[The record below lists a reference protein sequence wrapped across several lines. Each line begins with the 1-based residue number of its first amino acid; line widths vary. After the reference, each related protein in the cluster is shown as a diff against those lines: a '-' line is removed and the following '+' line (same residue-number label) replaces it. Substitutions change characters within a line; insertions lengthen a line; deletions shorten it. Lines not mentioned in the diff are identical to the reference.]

1 MADAADDL
9 LEREVELS
17 ADRTLYIADNVALED
32 EAGATTWDCGLVLA
46 HYLIKQHEMGRCPV
60 SGRRVIELGAGTGVV
75 GLTAAALGAQQVVLT
90 DKEHLLPLL
99 QRNIKRN
106 DLQSNAEVVALTW
119 GEQLPGCLQPPYD
132 VILCSDLVY
141 SSASVQPLLSTLSTL
156 MGPDS
161 TVLYA
166 CEFREGAGLEQ
177 LHQQLPAYRLKEQLL
192 PYTELH
198 EEWCS
203 PDILVWLTKNV
214 PA

>member
-1 MADAADDL
+1 MPQPHLNPACC
-9 LEREVELS
+9 V
-17 ADRTLYIADNVALED
+17 
-32 EAGATTWDCGLVLA
+32 
-46 HYLIKQHEMGRCPV
+46 PV
-60 SGRRVIELGAGTGVV
+60 
-75 GLTAAALGAQQVVLT
+75 Q
-90 DKEHLLPLL
+90 
-99 QRNIKRN
+99 RN

-177 LHQQLPAYRLKEQLL
+177 LHQQLPAYRLKEQLVRTRGT
-192 PYTELH
+192 PMHSIRKCT
-198 EEWCS
+198 
-203 PDILVWLTKNV
+203 NV
-214 PA
+214 VVHFAGV